1 MDAPAGLQGWTANL
15 RASHVWSVLHSP
27 VDVSPHCLQGPW
39 FWAAK
44 TEGRLKVSDWT
55 KASATAVFGEGRNPG
70 AAGQMMGRKNR
81 GNQLKAGLKTRF
93 GDLKEKEV
101 GAGCTRLALLGK
113 GDWYHG

>member
-1 MDAPAGLQGWTANL
+1 MCQIKVTLTCAL
-15 RASHVWSVLHSP
+15 RCTGP
-27 VDVSPHCLQGPW
+27 VNISPHCLQGPW

-101 GAGCTRLALLGK
+101 GAGCTRAAGSR
-113 GDWYHG
+113 

>member
-1 MDAPAGLQGWTANL
+1 MNCQSKGRLTCGLCCT
-15 RASHVWSVLHSP
+15 SSVHVI
-27 VDVSPHCLQGPW
+27 PHCLQGPW

-44 TEGRLKVSDWT
+44 TEGRIKVSDWT

-101 GAGCTRLALLGK
+101 GAGCTRVASLDKVTDTLRPLESF
-113 GDWYHG
+113 W

>member
-1 MDAPAGLQGWTANL
+1 MCCT
-15 RASHVWSVLHSP
+15 SSVHVI
-27 VDVSPHCLQGPW
+27 PHCLQGPW

-44 TEGRLKVSDWT
+44 TEGRIKVSDWT

-101 GAGCTRLALLGK
+101 GAGCTRVASLDKVTDTLRPLESF
-113 GDWYHG
+113 W